1 VPFYDT
7 GSVEKWLKFWKN
19 LQAIIT
25 RQNVTDT
32 HIMYTITKGMLQG
45 DMLMAFENEEGI
57 NGPQLEPNYKNMMQ
71 GMYKH
76 MFLLQAYTIQTQY
89 IQRELIKSYKISLQ
103 TFVARVNKIIDQ
115 LEQFPPRDDGT
126 PQVKLT

>member
-1 VPFYDT
+1 
-7 GSVEKWLKFWKN
+7 
-19 LQAIIT
+19 
-25 RQNVTDT
+25 
-32 HIMYTITKGMLQG
+32 MYTITKGMLQG

-126 PQVKLT
+126 PQVKLA